1 MATLKPLICVA
12 RKKQQENIIFRLS
25 DNYKKMY
32 VTIWHGKLNGLISG
46 CFLLSQWEQF
56 HISMPN
62 QTAQERAFRKK
73 PVLFT
78 IQFLVVSCVEI

>member
-46 CFLLSQWEQF
+46 CFLLSQ
-56 HISMPN
+56 
-62 QTAQERAFRKK
+62 
-73 PVLFT
+73 
-78 IQFLVVSCVEI
+78 